1 MIAAAVADVKMRLA
15 HLVAVVL
22 VVVSVVVGGTPSSAE
37 ESYMPSRMGHTSTFV
52 PGVGIVV
59 FGYVHGQ
66 LSSCQLLW

>member
-1 MIAAAVADVKMRLA
+1 MRLV

-22 VVVSVVVGGTPSSAE
+22 VVVSVGTPSSAE

-59 FGYVHGQ
+59 FGYVHWQ